1 MKAPISYYGGKA
13 RLAGWITS
21 LMAPHRVYVEP
32 FFGSGAVLFAKRR
45 SAHEVVND
53 LDGNLVCFFRVLRDR
68 PDELERACRLTPYAR
83 EEFDAAGP
91 AGAGSMVVIDDL
103 ERARRF
109 FVRVTQGFNKSAG
122 GPRSVGWSTSVQRN
136 ASNARSVGRL
146 IERFELCARRL
157 EGVAVE
163 NRPAVECIR
172 RYGVAGALVYADP
185 PYRADTRRGLA
196 KRTGDYPVEYNSEED
211 HRELA
216 EALRATPSAVLLSG
230 YASPLYND
238 LYGDW
243 DRVEREV
250 PAGSSTHA
258 GATRRATE
266 VIWSNRRITQQL
278 ELLWRPAMGEDG
290 ADAMEPSA

>member
-13 RLAGWITS
+13 RLSGWITS
-21 LMAPHRVYVEP
+21 LMGPHRVYVEP

-45 SAHEVVND
+45 SPHEVVND
-53 LDGNLVCFFRVLRDR
+53 LDGNLVGFFRVLRDR

-83 EEFDAAGP
+83 EEFEGAELAGE
-91 AGAGSMVVIDDL
+91 GSIDDL

-109 FVRVTQGFNKSAG
+109 FVRITQGFNKSAG

-136 ASNARSVGRL
+136 ASNARSAGNL

-157 EGVAVE
+157 EGVAIE

-196 KRTGDYPVEYNSEED
+196 KRTGDYPVEYNTEED

-216 EALRATPSAVLLSG
+216 EALQATPAAVLLSG
-230 YASPLYND
+230 YASPLYD
-238 LYGDW
+238 ELYCGW

-258 GATRRATE
+258 GTTRRATE
-266 VIWSNRRITQQL
+266 VVWSNRRITQQL
-278 ELLWRPAMGEDG
+278 ALLWHSAMDEDG
-290 ADAMEPSA
+290 VEMMEPSP